1 VAFENMA
8 ADFEQRTRLK
18 VNLEDDDAL
27 LRDPGVNRVLQ
38 DRAVALVQGMSGAPM
53 QPPANEAERA
63 ADEYLALQ
71 VAKAT
76 AQENKAREAFE
87 KQAADFEQRFGI
99 RVI

>member
-27 LRDPGVNRVLQ
+27 LRDPAGTGFSRIEPSPWCRGWRRPHAAARERGRTGRRRV
-38 DRAVALVQGMSGAPM
+38 
-53 QPPANEAERA
+53 
-63 ADEYLALQ
+63 LALQ